1 MQKKEKKKPNETARQ
16 KSSHKTQKAKTKAQ
30 YTKTHMHKKKKGK
43 LREKEAI
50 NQKRIK
56 KNNGKQKPT
65 K

>member
-1 MQKKEKKKPNETARQ
+1 
-16 KSSHKTQKAKTKAQ
+16 
-30 YTKTHMHKKKKGK
+30 MHKKKKGK

-50 NQKRIK
+50 NQKQKK

>member
-1 MQKKEKKKPNETARQ
+1 MKQQNNNLAIKHKKQKQ
-16 KSSHKTQKAKTKAQ
+16 KHNTQKHTC
-30 YTKTHMHKKKKGK
+30 TKKKKGK

-50 NQKRIK
+50 NQKQM

>member
-1 MQKKEKKKPNETARQ
+1 MQKKKRRKNQTKQQDKNLAIKHKKQ
-16 KSSHKTQKAKTKAQ
+16 KQKHNTQKHTC
-30 YTKTHMHKKKKGK
+30 TKKKGK

>member
-1 MQKKEKKKPNETARQ
+1 MKQQNNNVAIKHKKKKQ
-16 KSSHKTQKAKTKAQ
+16 KHNTQKHTC
-30 YTKTHMHKKKKGK
+30 TKKKGK